1 LATEADGKELEE
13 EPEITDD
20 DFEEMVRELD
30 KEEKEMDDAEA
41 SEADDEEGGNLERDV
56 EMIEEA
62 MEEAIEEVSKM
73 VKPVRE
79 VLYKV
84 SMAFFPRA
92 LGRPSRCRLGVL
104 LLFLLPSCRHLFF
117 FVFWCVIASVFCFFF
132 LLPSCRHHFFFV
144 SWCVVPWPLKLSSR
158 RRLGVFIPFFCFQVA
173 AALVFFFFL
182 LSHHRL
188 DVIASIFFLLPFF
201 SLI

>member
-1 LATEADGKELEE
+1 MATEADGKELEE

-84 SMAFFPRA
+84 SMAFFSSGSWTSESLSPWCFA
-92 LGRPSRCRLGVL
+92 SFFASKLPSPFLFCFLVCYRLGVL
-104 LLFLLPSCRHLFF
+104 LLFLAAKLPSPFL
-117 FVFWCVIASVFCFFF
+117 FCF
-132 LLPSCRHHFFFV
+132 
-144 SWCVVPWPLKLSSR
+144 
-158 RRLGVFIPFFCFQVA
+158 
-173 AALVFFFFL
+173 LVCCTL
-182 LSHHRL
+182 
-188 DVIASIFFLLPFF
+188 AS
-201 SLI
+201 